1 MTAAR
6 PRSCLGGPAS
16 APPARTRLAESY
28 AAGRNSLHPG
38 LTRHTIMF
46 IFIEQLGVEGALDDD
61 RFAWRDDECRLG
73 AAD

>member
-6 PRSCLGGPAS
+6 PRSGLAGPAS
-16 APPARTRLAESY
+16 APPAHTRLAESY
-28 AAGRNSLHPG
+28 AAGRSRLHPG
-38 LTRHTIMF
+38 LTRHAIMF

-61 RFAWRDDECRLG
+61 RFARRDDECRLG